1 MVASPLYVH
10 GVGHFHPEE
19 VIDNAFLE
27 SLDIGTNEEW
37 ILERVGVRARRTVL
51 PLDYIR
57 QTRNRDPRA
66 AEEAQ
71 RYDNVETGRRAAL
84 LALERA
90 GLDPGAVG
98 LVIAGGCCPGMCIPA
113 DACRIAA
120 ALGIEAP
127 ALDVNSA
134 CSSFGAH
141 LHLLAQLGG
150 PLGDP
155 ARPYV
160 LVVSPE
166 NTTRVVDYTD
176 RATAVLWGDGTSAAV
191 LSTKVP
197 ARVRVTHTTLASSPA
212 GAGAVT
218 IPRHGHFA
226 QDGSAVQR
234 FAIKTT
240 LACLEP
246 LLPGARARVAETGG
260 TLRFIG
266 HQANLLMLESV
277 TRRAGIAD
285 AEQHWHNIVLHGNTG
300 AAGAPS
306 VLSQRWDE
314 LGAGDVVLMVVV
326 GSGLTWS
333 SLALEVAAG
342 AGS

>member
-1 MVASPLYVH
+1 M
-10 GVGHFHPEE
+10 
-19 VIDNAFLE
+19 IDNAFLV

-57 QTRNRDPRA
+57 QTKNRDLRA
-66 AEEAQ
+66 ADEAA

-84 LALERA
+84 VALERA
-90 GLDPGAVG
+90 GIGAESVG

-127 ALDVNSA
+127 AFDVNSA

-141 LHLLAQLGG
+141 LHLLAQLAG
-150 PLGDP
+150 PVGDP
-155 ARPYV
+155 KRPYV

-176 RATAVLWGDGTSAAV
+176 RSSAVLWGDGTSAAV
-191 LSTKVP
+191 VSAEVP
-197 ARVRVTHTTLASSPA
+197 ARVRVTATTLASSPA

-240 LACLEP
+240 LGCLEP
-246 LLPGARARVAETGG
+246 LLPVARARVAETGG
-260 TLRFIG
+260 TLRFVG
-266 HQANLLMLESV
+266 HQANRLMLEAI
-277 TRRAGIAD
+277 TRRAGFAD
-285 AEQHWHNIVLHGNTG
+285 EQHWHNVVDRGNTG

-306 VLSQRWDE
+306 VLSEHWDE
-314 LGAGDVVLMVVV
+314 LGAGDVVLLVVV

-333 SLALEVAAG
+333 SMALEVEKD
-342 AGS
+342 

>member
-1 MVASPLYVH
+1 MPHSERPLYLH
-10 GVGHFHPEE
+10 GLGHFHPED

-57 QTRNRDPRA
+57 QTKNRDPRA

-71 RYDNVETGRRAAL
+71 RHDNVETGRRAAL

-90 GLDPGAVG
+90 GIGPGEVG

-113 DACRIAA
+113 EACRIAA

-127 ALDVNSA
+127 AFDLNSA

-141 LHLLAQLGG
+141 LHLLAQLGR

-166 NTTRVVDYTD
+166 NTTRVVDYSD
-176 RATAVLWGDGTSAAV
+176 RSTAVLWGDATSAAV
-191 LSTKVP
+191 LSAEVP
-197 ARVRVTHTTLASSPA
+197 SRLRVTHTTLASSPV

-240 LACLEP
+240 LGCLEP
-246 LLPGARARVAETGG
+246 LLPVARARVGETGG
-260 TLRFIG
+260 TLRFVG

-277 TRRAGIAD
+277 TRRAGISEA
-285 AEQHWHNIVLHGNTG
+285 QHWHNIVMHGNTG
-300 AAGAPS
+300 AAGAPT
-306 VLSQRWDE
+306 VLSQHWDE
-314 LGAGDVVLMVVV
+314 LRAGDVVLVVVV

-333 SLALEVAAG
+333 SLALEVDA
-342 AGS
+342 